1 MYKILSVISDEDR
14 DKGISLTSIL
24 ATYKTIL
31 EIEGYEINK
40 IKLKE
45 KIIKSQNE
53 LTSFWNYISE
63 KYMFPLYLDKTMKIN
78 YDNSTVYIED

>member
-1 MYKILSVISDEDR
+1 MNKILAVISDEDR
-14 DKGISLTSIL
+14 DRGISLTSIL

-31 EIEGYEINK
+31 EIKGYEINK
-40 IKLKE
+40 SELKE

-78 YDNSTVYIED
+78 YDNNTVYIED

>member
-1 MYKILSVISDEDR
+1 MYKILAVISDEDR
-14 DKGISLTSIL
+14 DRGISLASIL

-31 EIEGYEINK
+31 QIEEYEINK
-40 IKLKE
+40 IELKE

-78 YDNSTVYIED
+78 YDNNTVYIED